1 MKEIKQFATQFRR
14 AIDLALEAGEF
25 DNDSIY
31 RRFPRACCGDTSDL
45 LAQYLLDKGIK
56 TDYVCGT
63 YWGKPDGNGQ
73 SHAWLMVD
81 KYIIIDIT
89 GDQFS
94 GKSTFLHFLSLN
106 SAISLIFSVLYC
118 ASYTVFLIC
127 QNHGISKR
135 QNVRQGT
142 YKWRGM
148 VVLWRHKKRSK
159 EGAETEHRRF
169 PLSVFLLGAL
179 FIR

>member
-1 MKEIKQFATQFRR
+1 MKEIEQFATQFRR

-89 GDQFS
+89 
-94 GKSTFLHFLSLN
+94 
-106 SAISLIFSVLYC
+106 
-118 ASYTVFLIC
+118 
-127 QNHGISKR
+127 
-135 QNVRQGT
+135 
-142 YKWRGM
+142 
-148 VVLWRHKKRSK
+148 
-159 EGAETEHRRF
+159 
-169 PLSVFLLGAL
+169 LLGYRHL
-179 FIR
+179 TLNDEHSKLNTYILTKI

>member
-1 MKEIKQFATQFRR
+1 MKEVKQFATQFRR

-81 KYIIIDIT
+81 KHIIIDIT

-94 GKSTFLHFLSLN
+94 GKSTFLN
-106 SAISLIFSVLYC
+106 YDKSVY
-118 ASYTVFLIC
+118 V
-127 QNHGISKR
+127 G
-135 QNVRQGT
+135 
-142 YKWRGM
+142 
-148 VVLWRHKKRSK
+148 
-159 EGAETEHRRF
+159 EGDDFHRLFEVEDRDVHEHRGF
-169 PLSVFLLGAL
+169 SALGGFCEPRL
-179 FIR
+179 WDLYRKILKYI

>member
-31 RRFPRACCGDTSDL
+31 CRFPRACCGDTSDL

-81 KYIIIDIT
+81 KHIIIDIT

-94 GKSTFLHFLSLN
+94 GKSTFLNYDKSVYLRDRRTQLS
-106 SAISLIFSVLYC
+106 AAAFVLTALACYLYVLVGNINNYDNIVC
-118 ASYTVFLIC
+118 TPCTMGLRYRL
-127 QNHGISKR
+127 
-135 QNVRQGT
+135 
-142 YKWRGM
+142 RG
-148 VVLWRHKKRSK
+148 
-159 EGAETEHRRF
+159 A
-169 PLSVFLLGAL
+169 
-179 FIR
+179 

>member
-1 MKEIKQFATQFRR
+1 MFLFPQSDDISGGLPQGIGFGEREIYILAKEYFFAKAVLLKERMMKEIEQFATQFRR

-81 KYIIIDIT
+81 KYIIIDIIGESIT
-89 GDQFS
+89 YGMYLFC
-94 GKSTFLHFLSLN
+94 FL
-106 SAISLIFSVLYC
+106 
-118 ASYTVFLIC
+118 
-127 QNHGISKR
+127 
-135 QNVRQGT
+135 
-142 YKWRGM
+142 
-148 VVLWRHKKRSK
+148 
-159 EGAETEHRRF
+159 
-169 PLSVFLLGAL
+169 
-179 FIR
+179 